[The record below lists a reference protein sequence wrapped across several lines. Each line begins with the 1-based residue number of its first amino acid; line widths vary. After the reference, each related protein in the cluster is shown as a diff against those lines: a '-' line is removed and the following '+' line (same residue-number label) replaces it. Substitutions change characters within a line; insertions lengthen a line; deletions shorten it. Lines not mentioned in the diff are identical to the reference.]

1 MGISSK
7 PAMPYAGVV
16 MNNRTGEIIR
26 LNQVLGIGY
35 VRDPAVRELF
45 PFRVGETERPIRE
58 GDTVTFVVERDWA
71 RSLAVVASQAF
82 TATA

>member
-1 MGISSK
+1 
-7 PAMPYAGVV
+7 

-26 LNQVLGIGY
+26 LNEILGIGY
-35 VRDPAVRELF
+35 VRDPEARELF
-45 PFRVGETERPIRE
+45 PFRVAETERPLRE

-71 RSLAVVASQAF
+71 RSISRRASQTF

>member
-1 MGISSK
+1 
-7 PAMPYAGVV
+7 

-26 LNQVLGIGY
+26 LNEILGIGY
-35 VRDPAVRELF
+35 VRDPEARELF
-45 PFRVGETERPIRE
+45 PFRVAETERPIRE

-71 RSLAVVASQAF
+71 RSLAAANAQSF

>member
-1 MGISSK
+1 
-7 PAMPYAGVV
+7 

-26 LNQVLGIGY
+26 LNEMLGIGY
-35 VRDPAVRELF
+35 VRDPEARELF

-71 RSLAVVASQAF
+71 RSLAVIATQTF

>member
-1 MGISSK
+1 
-7 PAMPYAGVV
+7 

-26 LNQVLGIGY
+26 LNEILGIGS
-35 VRDPAVRELF
+35 VRDPEARELF
-45 PFRVGETERPIRE
+45 PFRVAETERPLRE

-71 RSLAVVASQAF
+71 RSLAVVAAQSF